1 MILLYLCLSA
11 NEAAQHTAKLRV
23 EIEQSRREQKDYL
36 RQVELA
42 RVLDKR
48 AKRKREAA
56 EQRGEKVD
64 ESNLLPPLKR
74 RMKEDSETSTRKKRP
89 KEREESNDTLNSVL
103 KNIF

>member
-1 MILLYLCLSA
+1 MSLA
-11 NEAAQHTAKLRV
+11 NEAAQHTARLRV

-56 EQRGEKVD
+56 EQRGEQVD
-64 ESNLLPPLKR
+64 ESKLLPPLKR
-74 RMKEDSETSTRKKRP
+74 KLIEGAGTRARKKRP
-89 KEREESNDTLNSVL
+89 DETKDEENGQMDKILSS
-103 KNIF
+103 IF

>member
-1 MILLYLCLSA
+1 MSLA
-11 NEAAQHTAKLRV
+11 NEAAQHTARLRV

-56 EQRGEKVD
+56 EQRGEQVD
-64 ESNLLPPLKR
+64 ESKLLPPLKR
-74 RMKEDSETSTRKKRP
+74 KLIEGAGARARKKRP
-89 KEREESNDTLNSVL
+89 DETKDEENGQMDKILSS
-103 KNIF
+103 IF